1 MENEIIGITGHHPT
15 LGVIEIDVKE
25 GNIPVGT
32 LSEVTFTTIDGKE
45 EKRFMDD
52 IDLIKML
59 HNQVVGYSK
68 EYRKVVDNNDVLK
81 TMIRDIVKYSETTGG
96 LPPNWQKDCLDKIEN
111 L

>member
-1 MENEIIGITGHHPT
+1 M
-15 LGVIEIDVKE
+15 KE

-32 LSEVTFTTIDGKE
+32 LSEVTFTAIDGKE
-45 EKRFMDD
+45 VKGFMND
-52 IDLIKML
+52 IELIEML

-81 TMIRDIVKYSETTGG
+81 TMIRNIVKYSEMPVG
-96 LPPNWQKDCLDKIEN
+96 LPPNWQKECLDKIEN